1 MNIIWTLKSFDDLT
15 VHELYAILQLR
26 IEVFIVE
33 QKCAFQDADN
43 KDQLSYHLMAWN
55 DDILA
60 AYTRL
65 VPANVSFKEISIGRV
80 VTASQFRNA
89 GLGKELMKQSIDS
102 IWKLWNKQS
111 IRIGAQLY
119 LKNFYQSLGFEQA
132 SDVYLEDGIE
142 HIEML
147 LSI

>member
-1 MNIIWTLKSFDDLT
+1 MRTSWVLKSFNDLT
-15 VHELYAILQLR
+15 PHELYAILQLR

-33 QKCAFQDADN
+33 QQCAFQDADN
-43 KDQLSYHLMAWN
+43 KDQLSYHFMAWN
-55 DDILA
+55 EDTLA

-102 IWKLWNKQS
+102 IWKLWNKQP

-119 LKNFYQSLGFEQA
+119 LKSFYESLGFEQA
-132 SDVYLEDGIE
+132 SDMYLEDDIE